1 MISDLSSS
9 VELANDCA
17 SRFTPY
23 LPSSEEKIL
32 VQERLQ
38 SQNALVTLWRECTAY
53 AGEPNAVFKRG
64 QVIEFVL
71 DCAAANFFTEL
82 KSPYTIELI
91 SFDLRTQNPQPLYSF
106 QEYGHLTAEYFR
118 VIFQAPALVAGIFRL
133 QSILLI
139 DNSEHFSIPMGVNFV
154 VL

>member
-1 MISDLSSS
+1 MITDLSSS
-9 VELANDCA
+9 VALANDCA
-17 SRFTPY
+17 SRFTSY

-32 VQERLQ
+32 IQECLQ
-38 SQNALVTLWRECTAY
+38 SQNALVTLWREFTAH

-64 QVIEFVL
+64 QEIEFIL
-71 DCAAANFFTEL
+71 DGAVVNLLTEL
-82 KSPYTIELI
+82 KSPFTIELI

-106 QEYGHLTAEYFR
+106 QEYGHLTSEYFR
-118 VIFQAPALVAGIFRL
+118 VAFQAPALVAGIFRL

-139 DNSEHFSIPMGVNFV
+139 DNTEHFAIPMGVNFV